1 MASKSQGAKKLN
13 NMQKAAVLMISIGPE
28 ASSMVYKNL
37 QEHEIEELTRE
48 VVNLRNVDSDA
59 VYEVIEEFYHM
70 MKAQDFVAVGGVTYA
85 EEVLNRSLG
94 PEKAHDILRRIERL
108 MKIKGFN
115 ILRNVDP
122 NQLLAFIQ
130 KEHPQTI
137 AFVLTQLSPTQSAAI
152 LSDLPADLQ
161 AEVML
166 RFATMERVAPETVS
180 SVEAVL
186 ESRIDFSQS
195 TSKLGGVRAAAEV
208 LNMIGQSSE
217 RTILA
222 RLGEQAPEL
231 AMSIK
236 NLMFVFEDITTLDD
250 RSIQR
255 VMKEADNKDLALAMK
270 HVNPDVKQRVMAN
283 LSQRAAQMI
292 QEEIDFMGPVRLKEV
307 EAAQQKIVDIIRVLE
322 ESGQVVIVGGS
333 KAEEMVS

>member
-1 MASKSQGAKKLN
+1 MASKSPGAKKLN
-13 NMQKAAVLMISIGPE
+13 NLQKAAVLMISLGPD
-28 ASSMVYKNL
+28 ASAMVYKNL

-48 VVNLRNVDSDA
+48 VVNLRNVDSEA

-94 PEKAHDILRRIERL
+94 PERAHEILRRIERL
-108 MKIKGFN
+108 LKVKGFN
-115 ILRNVDP
+115 ILRNVDA

-152 LSDLPADLQ
+152 LSDLPAELQ

-166 RFATMERVAPETVS
+166 RYATMERVAPETVT

-208 LNMIGQSSE
+208 LNMIGQSAE

-222 RLGEQAPEL
+222 RLNEQAPEL
-231 AMSIK
+231 ATSIK
-236 NLMFVFEDITTLDD
+236 NLMFVFEDIITLDD

-270 HVNPDVKQRVMAN
+270 HVNPDVKARVMAN

-292 QEEIDFMGPVRLKEV
+292 QEEIDYMGPVRLKEV